1 VNPRENVDMTSL
13 RRVLEGGVVLRR
25 AETPADYRACQDAQR
40 KAWGIT
46 EDGYVIPVATMVG
59 ANLHGGLVLGAF
71 EPDGAAVAMSFAF
84 LGRVEGRICLYSQL
98 TGVVP
103 GRQSLGLGR
112 EMKLL
117 QRDFARA
124 DGLST
129 IAWAFDPLQ
138 SGNARFNIA
147 KLGARVRRYVDD
159 MYGPRTD
166 ALNAGVPTDR
176 VIAEWDVRGPF
187 EPAGDPGGA
196 PSLIAIRDGLP
207 TAIPASAG
215 EALWLPVPRDAAAL
229 RRDRPEAAEAWRK
242 AVRQAMTSAF
252 DAGYEA
258 AGFLRD
264 PEPRC
269 GYILRRATRIDGAAG
284 ERT

>member
-1 VNPRENVDMTSL
+1 MTNL

-25 AETPADYRACQDAQR
+25 AESPADYRACQEAQR
-40 KAWGIT
+40 QAWGIA

-71 EPDGAAVAMSFAF
+71 LEDGSAVAMSFGF
-84 LGRVEGRICLYSQL
+84 LGRVEDRTCLYSQL

-124 DGLST
+124 EGLPL

-138 SGNARFNIA
+138 SGNARFNLV

-166 ALNAGVPTDR
+166 ALNSGVPTDR
-176 VIAEWDVRGPF
+176 VIAEWDVVH
-187 EPAGDPGGA
+187 EPSPTTEPGDA
-196 PSLIAIRDGLP
+196 PPLVEVRDGLP
-207 TAIPASAG
+207 RAVSAPAAG
-215 EALWLPVPRDAAAL
+215 RLWLPVPHDVAAL
-229 RRDRPEAAEAWRK
+229 RREAPEAAEAWRR
-242 AVRQAMTSAF
+242 AVRQALKTAF
-252 DAGYEA
+252 ELGYEA
-258 AGFLRD
+258 VGFRR
-264 PEPRC
+264 EPDHRC
-269 GYILRRATRIDGAAG
+269 GYILERRPD
-284 ERT
+284 

>member
-1 VNPRENVDMTSL
+1 MSSL

-25 AETPADYRACQDAQR
+25 AETPEDYRACQKAQR
-40 KAWGIT
+40 EAWGLQD
-46 EDGYVIPVATMVG
+46 DGYVIPVATMVG

-71 EPDGAAVAMSFAF
+71 EPDGAAVGMSFGF
-84 LGRVEGRICLYSQL
+84 LGRVEGRTCLYSQL

-124 DGLST
+124 EGLSA

-138 SGNARFNIA
+138 SGNARFNLA
-147 KLGARVRRYVDD
+147 RLGARVRRYVDD

-176 VIAEWDVRGPF
+176 VIAEWDTT
-187 EPAGDPGGA
+187 GDPRPIEEPGDA
-196 PSLIAIRDGLP
+196 PSLIVTRGGLP
-207 TAIPASAG
+207 VAVPAPAG
-215 EALWLPVPRDAAAL
+215 DLLWLPIPRDVANL
-229 RRDRPEAAEAWRK
+229 RRDAPELSEAWRK
-242 AVRQAMTSAF
+242 AVRQAMTAAF
-252 DAGYEA
+252 AAGYEA
-258 AGFLRD
+258 AGFLRED
-264 PEPRC
+264 EPRC
-269 GYILRRATRIDGAAG
+269 GYILRRRDAD
-284 ERT
+284 